1 MLKSRHK
8 QKIISILTHA
18 YVVVYVIPQSSDC
31 NLQKQPYRGVLR
43 KWCSEICSKFT
54 GKHPCRSVISI
65 KLQRNFIEITP
76 RHG

>member
-43 KWCSEICSKFT
+43 KWCSENMQQIYRKTPVPKCDFNKVA
-54 GKHPCRSVISI
+54 K
-65 KLQRNFIEITP
+65 KLY
-76 RHG
+76 